1 MYSKE
6 EAAKLRQ
13 DFWVSFGKSF
23 PHKWILYR
31 TKVKPIQ
38 FKFYF
43 DNKKAMVCMD
53 IEGDQQEIEKYYN
66 KFLSLKSILAEFLPE
81 ILFEEHYYSENG
93 KEIARIWVEKQG
105 VCIYNK
111 DTWQQ
116 AMVFLNEKM
125 QQVECFWQEY
135 EDFFMDDF

>member
-23 PHKWILYR
+23 PNKWILYR

-53 IEGDQQEIEKYYN
+53 IEGDQQEIEKYGVIFIRFSN
-66 KFLSLKSILAEFLPE
+66 EEIKNNMFSVILSLESKIEELKAE
-81 ILFEEHYYSENG
+81 
-93 KEIARIWVEKQG
+93 RRVD
-105 VCIYNK
+105 NK
-111 DTWQQ
+111 
-116 AMVFLNEKM
+116 
-125 QQVECFWQEY
+125 
-135 EDFFMDDF
+135 